1 MMLARLSQRGHRPEE
16 RLAWEGEVVQLRAI
30 ITVKVNL

>member
-1 MMLARLSQRGHRPEE
+1 MTLDPLSQCGHRPEE
-16 RLAWEGEVVQLRAI
+16 CLAWEGEVVQLRAI